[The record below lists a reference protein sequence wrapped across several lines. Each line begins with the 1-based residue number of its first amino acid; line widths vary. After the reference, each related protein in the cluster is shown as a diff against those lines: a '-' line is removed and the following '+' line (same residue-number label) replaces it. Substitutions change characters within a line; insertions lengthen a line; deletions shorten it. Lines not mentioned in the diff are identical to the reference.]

1 VSDSRIVAYERVHLT
16 ALLALCEGVAFR
28 TLVEDPER
36 AHRVLSAPGSVSLVA
51 LAAGEP
57 VGFAHTITDGA
68 IQAYLC
74 RLLVSPDFQKRGIG
88 RALVDESLAR
98 SGAIRIDLLSSEEAE
113 PLYRNYSHDRWPG
126 YRLYP
131 EGPPGERPDEG

>member
-1 VSDSRIVAYERVHLT
+1 MEIVAYERAHLE
-16 ALLALCEGVAFR
+16 AILALADGVAFS

-36 AHRVLSAPGSVSLVA
+36 AHRVLSGPGAVSLVA
-51 LAAGEP
+51 LEDGEP
-57 VGFAHTITDGA
+57 IGFAHTLTDGA

-74 RLLVSPDFQKRGIG
+74 RLLVAAEFQRRGVG

-113 PLYRNYSHDRWPG
+113 PLYGTYRHERWPG
-126 YRLYP
+126 YRLFP
-131 EGPPGERPDEG
+131 QGRPGESAGDG